1 MDGWMGQTHKRVRK
15 GPKRGVNSA
24 IDGVNVMGFHC
35 QLQHMRVLPFWIA
48 TILSN
53 TSDSPLRIYITH
65 IHGQV
70 LAARNSEAK
79 KEMANQ
85 LLQRFSETK

>member
-1 MDGWMGQTHKRVRK
+1 
-15 GPKRGVNSA
+15 
-24 IDGVNVMGFHC
+24 
-35 QLQHMRVLPFWIA
+35 MRALPFWIA